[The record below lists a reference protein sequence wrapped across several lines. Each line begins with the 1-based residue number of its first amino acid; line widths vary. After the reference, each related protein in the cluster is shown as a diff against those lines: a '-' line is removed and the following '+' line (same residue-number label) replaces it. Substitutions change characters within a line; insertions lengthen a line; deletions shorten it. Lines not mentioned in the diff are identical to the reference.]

1 MIKYR
6 QWFSGD
12 KLPPP
17 MRKSSETDSK
27 KKASLKQSQNSPKM
41 SPVAE
46 KKRLTA
52 IHGFCPFF
60 FFYICWGIN
69 LYAGS

>member
-1 MIKYR
+1 MMKYR

-17 MRKSSETDSK
+17 MRKSGETDSK

-46 KKRLTA
+46 KKK
-52 IHGFCPFF
+52 G
-60 FFYICWGIN
+60 
-69 LYAGS
+69 